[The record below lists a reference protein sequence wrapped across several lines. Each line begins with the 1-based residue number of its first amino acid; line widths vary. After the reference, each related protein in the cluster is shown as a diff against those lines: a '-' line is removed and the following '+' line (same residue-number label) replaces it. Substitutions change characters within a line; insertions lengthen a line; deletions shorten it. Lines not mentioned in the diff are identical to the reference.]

1 LLEVS
6 TTPAKAL
13 ILASI
18 SVTEKELEAI
28 KKNLLEKAKGQPPA
42 LNVIVIERF
51 RAVLSPGTLI
61 AAF

>member
-1 LLEVS
+1 
-6 TTPAKAL
+6 L

-18 SVTEKELEAI
+18 AVTGKELEAI

-51 RAVLSPGTLI
+51 RAVLGPGTLI